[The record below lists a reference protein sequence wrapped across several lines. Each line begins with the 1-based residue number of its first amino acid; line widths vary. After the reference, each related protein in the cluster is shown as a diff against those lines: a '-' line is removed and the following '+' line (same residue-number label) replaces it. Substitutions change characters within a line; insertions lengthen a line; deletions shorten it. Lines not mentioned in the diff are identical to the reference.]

1 MSKRRMGHRRNSVE
15 DWPNNRFVKRES
27 SRTQARN
34 PRGHVVILR
43 VPPKTTP
50 FFPKTSSIHHSLVH
64 NSIEMK
70 RFETLD
76 DNQSSLSRFLLFLF
90 LFINKYSK
98 LDNDDHPRMEG
109 IIVEWMNDDRLTSS
123 IRSSIEFISLHL
135 TIIIRIP
142 LHFSSINRVR
152 STHFSYESTRYY
164 SVNRHVLHES
174 YVTRIFYSRSLQLKR
189 HGAQFL
195 RPNVVREEVNGR
207 SNEGNVSEAKYI
219 SLTPHKQPGLA
230 ASAGAPTVNTR
241 RWLIAH

>member
-1 MSKRRMGHRRNSVE
+1 MFTISSRSSLTLHSTNQFFSSSKPELVSKRRMGHRRNSVE

-152 STHFSYESTRYY
+152 STHFSYE
-164 SVNRHVLHES
+164 
-174 YVTRIFYSRSLQLKR
+174 
-189 HGAQFL
+189 
-195 RPNVVREEVNGR
+195 
-207 SNEGNVSEAKYI
+207 
-219 SLTPHKQPGLA
+219 
-230 ASAGAPTVNTR
+230 
-241 RWLIAH
+241 

>member
-76 DNQSSLSRFLLFLF
+76 ENQSSLSRFLLFLF

-123 IRSSIEFISLHL
+123 IRSIHLASIRLNSSRFILRSSFVFLFIFPRSIAFVQHTFL
-135 TIIIRIP
+135 TSERGITP
-142 LHFSSINRVR
+142 STDTCYTKVTSHASS
-152 STHFSYESTRYY
+152 T
-164 SVNRHVLHES
+164 LD
-174 YVTRIFYSRSLQLKR
+174 L
-189 HGAQFL
+189 
-195 RPNVVREEVNGR
+195 
-207 SNEGNVSEAKYI
+207 SN
-219 SLTPHKQPGLA
+219 
-230 ASAGAPTVNTR
+230 
-241 RWLIAH
+241 